1 MLLKSIGVT
10 DKVVF
15 DPPLVLNCAMVVG
28 LERWL
33 RETVQPAAKETFS
46 SPVSK
51 IVGSSY
57 ACRNIYNLP
66 NGKLSQH
73 AFANAVDLPIF
84 VFADGLK
91 VDITHGWGATR
102 RDLIAA
108 AKAKKAATGVTGP
121 VGEQKTERKD
131 SVTDVVKVSTSLAA
145 SSGASADQSVTIEAD
160 PKTVAKSKFLR
171 RVHDGGCNIFS
182 TVLGPEANDVHQTHL
197 HLDLQERRTSVCE

>member
-1 MLLKSIGVT
+1 MQCVQALAPITADVSPLDPLRSGDCGTTAPVLLKSIGAT
-10 DKVVF
+10 DKVAF

-46 SPVSK
+46 PPVSK

-73 AFANAVDLPIF
+73 AFANAVDLPMF

-108 AKAKKAATGVTGP
+108 AKAKKAASGVTGS
-121 VGEQKTERKD
+121 VGELGNRRGEGLY
-131 SVTDVVKVSTSLAA
+131 VV
-145 SSGASADQSVTIEAD
+145 SGKQRSQRR
-160 PKTVAKSKFLR
+160 SKR
-171 RVHDGGCNIFS
+171 HD
-182 TVLGPEANDVHQTHL
+182 
-197 HLDLQERRTSVCE
+197 